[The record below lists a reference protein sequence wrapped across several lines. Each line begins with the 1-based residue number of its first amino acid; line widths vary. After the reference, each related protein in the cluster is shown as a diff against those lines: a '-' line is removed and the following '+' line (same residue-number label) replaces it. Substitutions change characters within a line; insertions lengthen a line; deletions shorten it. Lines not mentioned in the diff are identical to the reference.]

1 MTGCNYGKWVKT
13 LSERFEANLSTVDVE
28 HGFEYGS
35 EFEVV
40 ICKSLRSALPDKYG
54 VCRGYVI
61 DAQGTKAGDDII
73 IFDRHR
79 FPTVSLR
86 ERDDLSRKESVPIEA
101 VYCYIEAKH
110 TINLEGDDPQSLSK
124 ACQQIANVK
133 RLCATREA
141 VSHDQIQPHLNVS
154 FWNDIFELQVN
165 PPLYF
170 PTILNPVFGVLFA
183 RYVRQKKGKKE
194 VISSPDEILS
204 IIGSLKVEND
214 QHPDLIVL
222 GSNVVISPIIVN
234 EHNHTAELRSP
245 FFLEGQSSY
254 FPVKVDGT
262 GFGIGLLSMMYA
274 LDWIRLGVMPWNKIL
289 VDALGLPYTAG
300 Q

>member
-1 MTGCNYGKWVKT
+1 MTGYNYGKWVKT
-13 LSERFEANLSTVDVE
+13 LSERLKANLSTVDVE
-28 HGFEYGS
+28 HNFEYGP

-40 ICKSLRSALPDKYG
+40 ICKTLRSVLPDKYG

-61 DAQGTKAGDDII
+61 DAKGNKAGDDII

-79 FPTVSLR
+79 FPTVALR
-86 ERDDLSRKESVPIEA
+86 DRDDFSRKESVPIEA

-110 TINLEGDDPQSLSK
+110 TINLEGDDPQSLFK

-141 VSHDQIQPHLNVS
+141 VPYNQIQPHLNIGLL
-154 FWNDIFELQVN
+154 NDIFQLQVN
-165 PPLYF
+165 PPPDF
-170 PTILNPVFGVLFA
+170 PTILNPVFSVFFA
-183 RYVRQKKGKKE
+183 RYVRQKNGEKKLLG
-194 VISSPDEILS
+194 SSDEILS
-204 IIGSLKVEND
+204 VIGNIEIESD

-222 GSNVVISPIIVN
+222 GDNVVINPVIAN
-234 EHNHTAELRSP
+234 EKNRTAKLRSP
-245 FFLEGQSSY
+245 FFLEGRSLY
-254 FPVKVDGT
+254 YLAKVDGT

-274 LDWIRLGVMPWNKIL
+274 LDWIRLGVMPWNEIL
-289 VDALGLPYTAG
+289 VDALGLPYIAE

>member
-1 MTGCNYGKWVKT
+1 MTGYNYGKWVKT
-13 LSERFEANLSTVDVE
+13 LSERLKASLSTVDVE
-28 HGFEYGS
+28 HNFEYGP

-40 ICKSLRSALPDKYG
+40 ICKTLRSVLPDKYG

-61 DAQGTKAGDDII
+61 DAKGDKAGDDII

-79 FPTVSLR
+79 FPTVVLR
-86 ERDDLSRKESVPIEA
+86 ERDDFSRKESIPIEA

-110 TINLEGDDPQSLSK
+110 TINLEGDDPQSLFK

-141 VSHDQIQPHLNVS
+141 VPYNQIQPHLNIGLL
-154 FWNDIFELQVN
+154 NDIFQLQVN
-165 PPLYF
+165 PPPDF
-170 PTILNPVFGVLFA
+170 PTILNPVFSVLPA
-183 RYVRQKKGKKE
+183 RYVRRKKGEKKLL
-194 VISSPDEILS
+194 SSSDEILS
-204 IIGSLKVEND
+204 VIGNIEIESD

-222 GSNVVISPIIVN
+222 GDNVVITPVIAN
-234 EHNHTAELRSP
+234 EKNLTAKLRSP
-245 FFLEGQSSY
+245 FFLEGRSLY
-254 FPVKVDGT
+254 YLAKVDGT

-274 LDWIRLGVMPWNKIL
+274 LDWIRLGVMPWNEIL
-289 VDALGLPYTAG
+289 VDALGLPYRAE

>member
-1 MTGCNYGKWVKT
+1 MTGYNYGKWVKT
-13 LSERFEANLSTVDVE
+13 LSERLEANLSTVDVE

-40 ICKSLRSALPDKYG
+40 ICNTLRSILPDKYG

-61 DAQGTKAGDDII
+61 DAKGSKAGDDII

-79 FPTVSLR
+79 FPTIALR
-86 ERDDLSRKESVPIEA
+86 DRDDLSRKESVPIEA

-110 TINLEGDDPQSLSK
+110 TINLEGDDPQSLFK

-133 RLCATREA
+133 RLCITREA
-141 VSHDQIQPHLNVS
+141 VPYNQIQPHLNVGLLNNV
-154 FWNDIFELQVN
+154 FQLQVN
-165 PPLYF
+165 PPPDF
-170 PTILNPVFGVLFA
+170 PTILNPVFSVLFA
-183 RYVRQKKGKKE
+183 RHVRQKKGKKE
-194 VISSPDEILS
+194 LLSSPDEILS
-204 IIGSLKVEND
+204 VIGNIKIESD

-222 GSNVVISPIIVN
+222 GNNVVITPIIAN
-234 EHNHTAELRSP
+234 EQTRTAKLRSP
-245 FFLEGQSSY
+245 FFLEGRSFY
-254 FPVKVDGT
+254 YPAKVDGT

-274 LDWIRLGVMPWNKIL
+274 LDWIRLGVMPWNEIL
-289 VDALGLPYTAG
+289 VDALGLPYIAE